1 MAYDNTKLNLLF
13 SPMTNSAG
21 GQVWQYTQGTDVAG
35 TIDAAGYFSDGV
47 ARGMKV
53 NDIVICIDTATAAT
67 PLVTTHVVQSL
78 TATAANVS
86 LGTTIGSTTTG
97 D

>member
-1 MAYDNTKLNLLF
+1 MAYDGTKLHLVS
-13 SPMTNSAG
+13 SPLTNSAG
-21 GQVWQYTQGTDVAG
+21 GQIWQYTQATDNAAA
-35 TIDAAGYFSDGV
+35 IDAAGYFSDGV

-53 NDIVICIDTATAAT
+53 NDIVIGIDTATAST
-67 PLVTTHVVQSL
+67 PLVSTHVVQSL